1 MAFKEYSPLFFFKML
16 FYYYCCYFFI
26 SFNFLM
32 NWPIKGLL
40 EFHSAKCRNRPKKNP
55 YQWDPNA
62 SLLRYFRHSFLLP
75 FLPHFL
81 TFCPAC
87 PLTFSCLL
95 SFFLLSFLPA
105 FLPSLFPSFLPCFLH
120 IFPPSCPPLLLSFL
134 PSFLC
139 FHPIFTVNHILIFF
153 HLLSFPH
160 RPFLLSPFPSVASFP
175 PFSLP
180 LSLFFHLFPSLSFL
194 HPPLSP
200 TPFHLIYDNCAER
213 RPTLCCLGVFFLLP
227 SFVCIITH
235 HALLAQHQRCHQ
247 LLLFH
252 FLAVCVFCFC
262 LCLY

>member
-1 MAFKEYSPLFFFKML
+1 
-16 FYYYCCYFFI
+16 
-26 SFNFLM
+26 M

-62 SLLRYFRHSFLLP
+62 IASILLILLFVFPFFDTSAIPSFFRSFPTFLPSVLLP
-75 FLPHFL
+75 FPVCFPS
-81 TFCPAC
+81 FCFP
-87 PLTFSCLL
+87 SCLP
-95 SFFLLSFLPA
+95 SFLHC
-105 FLPSLFPSFLPCFLH
+105 FLPSFLASFISSLL
-120 IFPPSCPPLLLSFL
+120 PPLLCFYPFFL

-160 RPFLLSPFPSVASFP
+160 RPFLLSPFPSLASFS